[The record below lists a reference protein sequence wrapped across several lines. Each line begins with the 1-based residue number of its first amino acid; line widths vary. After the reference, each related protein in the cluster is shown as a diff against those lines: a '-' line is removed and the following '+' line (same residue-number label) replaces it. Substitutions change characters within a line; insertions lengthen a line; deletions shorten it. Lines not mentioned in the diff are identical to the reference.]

1 MFNKASNIQDCVKSI
16 QEQNSE
22 SQSNGSLMRT
32 TPLSVYCHKLSDDE
46 IYRFTKMDVNLT
58 HSHKIVVYATTCY
71 NIAIAHLINNFGDSE
86 GAINRVDKYIENLKK
101 ADELKHHWS
110 KIMDAKDENELIRAD
125 KKIGYIMIAFT
136 YAFFY
141 LKNNFTY
148 QDAIESMLMKGG
160 DTDTNATIV
169 GGLLGARNGLHGIP
183 KKWKQKVIN
192 CKNTRPESL
201 QIKSEKDF
209 FNKIDSLIKYA
220 PKSGS
225 KEIINA

>member
-1 MFNKASNIQDCVKSI
+1 
-16 QEQNSE
+16 
-22 SQSNGSLMRT
+22 
-32 TPLSVYCHKLSDDE
+32 
-46 IYRFTKMDVNLT
+46 MDVNLT

-110 KIMDAKDENELIRAD
+110 KIMNAKDENELIRAD

-160 DTDTNATIV
+160 IQIQMQ
-169 GGLLGARNGLHGIP
+169 LLLAVYLELRVVCMVFL
-183 KKWKQKVIN
+183 
-192 CKNTRPESL
+192 
-201 QIKSEKDF
+201 
-209 FNKIDSLIKYA
+209 
-220 PKSGS
+220 KSGNKKS
-225 KEIINA
+225 